1 MFLKVKVQDTNI
13 VINLGQDLT
22 QASKVIAMFENNAQY
37 IKEGYNELELLKP
50 VAKID
55 LGDVIYFS
63 KSSYNSD
70 EHHLAIAPIGDV
82 VGYVQAENYT
92 FADVDKVRAKYKKTV
107 EGLKKELELSKKK
120 NDLLVAQLEQFTA
133 AV

>member
-37 IKEGYNELELLKP
+37 IKEGYHELELLKP
-50 VAKID
+50 VAHID
-55 LGDVIYFS
+55 LGEAIYFS

-70 EHHLAIAPIGDV
+70 EHHLAVTSVGDV

-92 FADVDKVRAKYKKTV
+92 FADVDKVRAKYKKTI

-120 NDLLVAQLEQFTA
+120 NDLLEAQLEQFTA